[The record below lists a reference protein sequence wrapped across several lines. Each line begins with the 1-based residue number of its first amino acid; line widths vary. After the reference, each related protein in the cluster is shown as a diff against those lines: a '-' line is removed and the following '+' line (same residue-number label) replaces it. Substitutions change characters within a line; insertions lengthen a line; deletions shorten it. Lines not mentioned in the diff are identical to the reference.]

1 MSRIGDKTKYL
12 IIILL
17 LFVSSGCAKYGN
29 YSKCGN
35 EPETALEG
43 LYKEYS
49 DGNFEQAQHYLTK
62 ADSTYYTDLK
72 NELGEEYFHEKLKL
86 NSFLA
91 QKTTWTVENK
101 NINKDGTAQITLS
114 FTQPD
119 MAMIGK
125 IMGESC
131 AETII
136 NNMDCEGDEC
146 ISQSSKTKSVFKRIK
161 DEVSSEFMTSEAEFD
176 FVCDNDLWKVELNL
190 TLHDLIDDDLLE
202 VVRLY
207 SQENKK
213 DEAVRIFNKIPIKY
227 KNAKYD
233 QDLIDYVWGI
243 INGIHEEI
251 YEVQWFYNNEG
262 DKDEAVK
269 RLEEIRLKYKNAR
282 YHVDLLD
289 MILDDIEKEE
299 AEKRIKKDQQ
309 NKG

>member
-1 MSRIGDKTKYL
+1 MSETTYKVL
-12 IIILL
+12 ASLL
-17 LFVSSGCAKYGN
+17 LLILFICLSCAKYGE
-29 YSKCGN
+29 YSSKCGN

-62 ADSTYYTDLK
+62 ADSTYYSDLK
-72 NELGEEYFHEKLKL
+72 NELGEQYFDEKMKMK
-86 NSFLA
+86 SFLA
-91 QKTTWTVENK
+91 QKTTWTVEK
-101 NINKDGTAQITLS
+101 KSINKDDTAQITLS

-136 NNMDCEGDEC
+136 NNIDCEGDEC
-146 ISQSSKTKSVFKRIK
+146 ISQSSKTNSVFRRIK

-176 FVCDNDLWKVELNL
+176 FVCEKDIWKVELNL
-190 TLHDLIDDDLLE
+190 TLRDQIDDDLLE

-207 SQENKK
+207 SQEDKK
-213 DEAVRIFNKIPIKY
+213 DEVIRILNEIPIKY

-233 QDLIDYVWGI
+233 QELIDYVWGI

-251 YEVQWFYNNEG
+251 FEARSLYYNEG

-269 RLEEIRLKYKNAR
+269 RLEEIPLKYKNAR
-282 YHVDLLD
+282 YDEGLIYF
-289 MILDDIEKEE
+289 ILDDIEKEE
-299 AEKRIKKDQQ
+299 ASKEIKKDQ
-309 NKG
+309 

>member
-1 MSRIGDKTKYL
+1 MKRYNAQFLLVFLMSFICY
-12 IIILL
+12 
-17 LFVSSGCAKYGN
+17 GCAKYGE
-29 YSKCGN
+29 YSSKCGN

-62 ADSTYYTDLK
+62 ADSTYYSDLK
-72 NELGEEYFHEKLKL
+72 NELGEQYFDEKMKL

-91 QKTTWTVENK
+91 QKTTWTVEK
-101 NINKDGTAQITLS
+101 KSINKDDTAQITLS

-136 NNMDCEGDEC
+136 NNIDCEGDEC

-176 FVCDNDLWKVELNL
+176 FVCENDLWKVELNL
-190 TLHDLIDDDLLE
+190 ALHDLIDDDLLE

-207 SQENKK
+207 SQEHKK
-213 DEAVRIFNKIPIKY
+213 DVAVKILNEIPIKY

-233 QDLIDYVWGI
+233 EDLIDYVWGI

-251 YEVQWFYNNEG
+251 FEARSLYYNEG
-262 DKDEAVK
+262 DKDEAVNK
-269 RLEEIRLKYKNAR
+269 LEEIRLKYKNAR
-282 YHVDLLD
+282 YHEDLLD
-289 MILDDIEKEE
+289 MILDKIKKEA
-299 AEKRIKKDQQ
+299 AEKRIKKDQW

>member
-1 MSRIGDKTKYL
+1 MSETTYKVL
-12 IIILL
+12 ASLL
-17 LFVSSGCAKYGN
+17 LLILFICLSCAKYGE
-29 YSKCGN
+29 YSSKCGN

-62 ADSTYYTDLK
+62 ADSTYYSDLK
-72 NELGEEYFHEKLKL
+72 NELGEQYFDEKMKL

-91 QKTTWTVENK
+91 QKTTWTVEK
-101 NINKDGTAQITLS
+101 KSINKDDTAQITLS

-136 NNMDCEGDEC
+136 NNIDCEGDEC
-146 ISQSSKTKSVFKRIK
+146 ISQSSKTNSVFRRIK

-176 FVCDNDLWKVELNL
+176 FVCEKDIWKVELNL
-190 TLHDLIDDDLLE
+190 TLRDQIDDDLLE

-207 SQENKK
+207 SQEDKK
-213 DEAVRIFNKIPIKY
+213 DEVIRILNEIPIKY

-233 QDLIDYVWGI
+233 QELIDYVWGI

-251 YEVQWFYNNEG
+251 FEARSLYYNEG

-269 RLEEIRLKYKNAR
+269 RLEEIPLKYKNAR
-282 YHVDLLD
+282 YDEGLIYF
-289 MILDDIEKEE
+289 ILDDIEKEE
-299 AEKRIKKDQQ
+299 ASKEIKKDQ
-309 NKG
+309 